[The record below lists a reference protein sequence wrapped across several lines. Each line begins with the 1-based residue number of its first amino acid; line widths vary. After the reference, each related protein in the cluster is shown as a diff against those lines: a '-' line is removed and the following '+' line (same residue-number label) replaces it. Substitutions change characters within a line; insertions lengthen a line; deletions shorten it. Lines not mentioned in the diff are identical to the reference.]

1 MAQGRAAGDDR
12 RLVEHRVEF
21 DRLIGQAQ
29 RELARQRWSAAATWA
44 QIAAQYAWLNHT
56 GRFASPELE
65 ELLRTI
71 SRSALPPVPTRPGR
85 PVLPERVL
93 HVATQAYPVGGHTQM
108 LARWIA
114 QDEQRRHRVVLTRQ
128 GSTRFPDKLIDRLR
142 VPDELASLDRGRGG
156 LLERAVRLRAA
167 AQAADLVLLHIHPY
181 DVVPSLAFS
190 AGGDLPPVITV
201 NHSDHSFWIGTA
213 ISSVLLNLRDSGRDL
228 AIARRGIEPERA
240 AVLARPLG
248 ALTERTL
255 SRDEAK
261 RRFGIA
267 PDQVL
272 IVTAAAGSKYEP
284 IQPPGL
290 LELITPVFQADP
302 AAVLLAAGPAP
313 TGQWAAAAA
322 ATDGRI
328 RALGRLPDV
337 TELHQAAD
345 GYLDSFPFA
354 SLTSMIESGSFGNPL
369 LTYRGHP
376 ADCGVLGADTRGL
389 DEYLLRPSDP
399 AELVTDLTRML
410 QDPDWRALR
419 GEQTR
424 AAIAASHLGAG
435 WRAGVEEVYAL
446 AYRLPVQPTPGP
458 APDGDG
464 ALDRLVELVQSQ
476 TGHSAGRAG
485 AEREQLGL
493 LPLAE
498 RLRCWIRLARTGQ
511 RPPLRGLAPEW
522 ILPLVSRLLRR
533 LRPTAD

>member
-1 MAQGRAAGDDR
+1 MAREPGADDLLEQRA
-12 RLVEHRVEF
+12 EF
-21 DRLIGQAQ
+21 DRLIGRAQ
-29 RELARQRWSAAATWA
+29 QELAAQRWSAAAAWA

-56 GRFASPELE
+56 GRFASPVLE

-71 SRSALPPVPTRPGR
+71 SKRGLPSVPAGPGR
-85 PVLPERVL
+85 PALPERVL

-114 QDEQRRHRVVLTRQ
+114 QDGRHRHRVVLTRQ
-128 GSTRFPDKLIDRLR
+128 GSTPFPDKLIDLLT
-142 VPDELASLDRGRGG
+142 VPDELASLDHGRGG

-167 AQAADLVLLHIHPY
+167 ARVADLVLLHIHPY
-181 DVVPSLAFS
+181 DVVPSLAFA
-190 AGGDLPPVITV
+190 AGGELPPVVTV
-201 NHSDHSFWIGTA
+201 NHSDHSFWIGTS
-213 ISSVLLNLRDSGRDL
+213 ISTVLLNLRDSGRDL
-228 AIARRGIEPERA
+228 AIARRGIEPDRA

-248 ALTERTL
+248 TLTERTL
-255 SRDEAK
+255 SRDEAR
-261 RRFGIA
+261 RRFGVA

-284 IQPPGL
+284 IEPPGL
-290 LELITPVFQADP
+290 LELITPVFRANP

-313 TGQWAAAAA
+313 TGRWADAAA

-354 SLTSMIESGSFGNPL
+354 SLTSMIESGSYGNPL

-389 DEYLLRPSDP
+389 DEYLLRPTNP
-399 AELVTDLTRML
+399 AELVAELTRML
-410 QDPDWRALR
+410 ADPGWRARR

-424 AAIAASHLGAG
+424 AAIAASHLGDG
-435 WRAGVEEVYAL
+435 WRAGVDELYAL
-446 AYRLPVQPTPGP
+446 AYRLPATPTPGP

-464 ALDRLVELVQSQ
+464 SLDRMVELVQSQ

-498 RLRCWIRLARTGQ
+498 RLRCWIRLARAGQ

-522 ILPLVSRLLRR
+522 SLPVVSRQLHR
-533 LRPTAD
+533 LRPKS